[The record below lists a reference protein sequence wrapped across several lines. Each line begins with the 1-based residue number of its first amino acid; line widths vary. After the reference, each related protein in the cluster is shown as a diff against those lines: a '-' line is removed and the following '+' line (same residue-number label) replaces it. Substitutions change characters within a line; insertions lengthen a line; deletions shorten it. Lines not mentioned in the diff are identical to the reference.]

1 MLEACAEVHKRA
13 LISSLSTI
21 LENPKAIPMFQDW
34 KSSKGKVNGSQ
45 LLIRLYIE
53 EDERFLLTYLIV

>member
-1 MLEACAEVHKRA
+1 MFALLDMLEACDEVHKRV

-34 KSSKGKVNGSQ
+34 KSAKGRINGSQ
-45 LLIRLYIE
+45 LLIKLYGD
-53 EDERFLLTYLIV
+53 EDDR